1 MKRSYE
7 VRWITTCNLK
17 GVWFCKY
24 YVLHA
29 RKYMGNKQAIHFDFN
44 NMMAEMIGSE
54 HGITDHDLKDIKP
67 VASAYVKNMKEERSA
82 GKLQFL
88 DLPYNKKTVE
98 EVLKTVTSIKGKFR
112 NLVVVGIGGSALGN
126 IAIHTAMNHPFHNLL
141 TDVERNNTPR
151 IFVLDNIDPDRFS
164 GLLDIVTPGETLF
177 NFITK
182 SGTTAETMSQFLII
196 TKLLQIKQGNC
207 PYRFNADK
215 GHRCCGSTFTAS
227 ALYGRAL

>member
-1 MKRSYE
+1 
-7 VRWITTCNLK
+7 
-17 GVWFCKY
+17 
-24 YVLHA
+24 
-29 RKYMGNKQAIHFDFN
+29 MGNKQAIHFDFN

-67 VASAYVKNMKEERSA
+67 VASEYVKNIKEERSA

-98 EVLKTVTSIKGKFR
+98 EVLKTVASIKGKFR

-126 IAIHTAMNHPFHNLL
+126 IAIHTALNHPFHNLL

-182 SGTTAETMSQFLII
+182 SGTTVETMSQFLII
-196 TKLLQIKQGNC
+196 TKLLQNKLGNN
-207 PYRFNADK
+207 YREHVITTTDEK
-215 GHRCCGSTFTAS
+215 
-227 ALYGRAL
+227 RAL